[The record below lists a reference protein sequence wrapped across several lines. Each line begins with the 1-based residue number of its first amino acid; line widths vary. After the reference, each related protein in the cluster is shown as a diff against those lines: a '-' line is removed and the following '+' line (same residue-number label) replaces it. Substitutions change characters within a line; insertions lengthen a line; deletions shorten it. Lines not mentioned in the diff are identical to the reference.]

1 MGWYHLGKALAVEK
15 YAAAV
20 DAFQTALSCTWFN
33 GDKAQI
39 YNEIGDAY
47 KATGQYDQAISNY
60 QISLELFPGQS
71 GVQGKMGSCF
81 TSLGQPDQAAT
92 AYQNAISLDPDNGDA
107 HLGYAMLLGS
117 THRDSEAIMHYRKV
131 IELDTNIV
139 MALNNLAWTLATAPD
154 PNLRNGKEAVPLA
167 EHACE
172 RTHYQQA
179 FLIGTLAAAYAEA
192 GRFPDA
198 IAAAQKAHDV
208 ALAHGQKE
216 IAESNARLM
225 QLYKSGQP
233 FHVGS
238 NLPPQKSAP

>member
-1 MGWYHLGKALAVEK
+1 V
-15 YAAAV
+15 
-20 DAFQTALSCTWFN
+20 
-33 GDKAQI
+33 
-39 YNEIGDAY
+39 
-47 KATGQYDQAISNY
+47 
-60 QISLELFPGQS
+60 
-71 GVQGKMGSCF
+71 
-81 TSLGQPDQAAT
+81 
-92 AYQNAISLDPDNGDA
+92 
-107 HLGYAMLLGS
+107 
-117 THRDSEAIMHYRKV
+117 HYRKA

-139 MALNNLAWTLATAPD
+139 MALNNLAWILATAPD

-233 FHVGS
+233 FHAGA
-238 NLPPQKSAP
+238 NLPPQKTSP